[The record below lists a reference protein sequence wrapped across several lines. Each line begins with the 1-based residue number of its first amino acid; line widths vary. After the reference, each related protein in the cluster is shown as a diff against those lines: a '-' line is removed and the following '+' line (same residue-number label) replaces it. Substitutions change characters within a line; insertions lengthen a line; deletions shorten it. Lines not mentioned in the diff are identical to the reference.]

1 MCVCILFYCS
11 CFCFEGGLQSRFRRK
26 VNVSLQLGISRGR
39 GSARMG
45 GGQSSEVGLDP
56 GLEGGQGG
64 CRHHLLR
71 QAVSFDGGA

>member
-1 MCVCILFYCS
+1 M
-11 CFCFEGGLQSRFRRK
+11 
-26 VNVSLQLGISRGR
+26 SLQLGISRGR

-71 QAVSFDGGA
+71 QAVLFDGGA